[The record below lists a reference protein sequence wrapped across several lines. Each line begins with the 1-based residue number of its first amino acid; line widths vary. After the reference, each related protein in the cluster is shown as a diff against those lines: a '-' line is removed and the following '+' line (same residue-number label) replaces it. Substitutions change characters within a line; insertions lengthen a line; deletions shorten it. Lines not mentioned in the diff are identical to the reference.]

1 MKVIIATSI
10 TPFVFGGA
18 TLIVDWLVEA
28 LENRGHEVET
38 YRIPVHGDAAS
49 LPAQLVGL
57 RQWDFTGH
65 GDRLIAIRTPSHL
78 VRHHS
83 KVVWFLHHHR
93 AAYDL
98 FDRYPQVK
106 DDADGRE
113 FRRMLFA
120 SDDVALG
127 ECEGVFVNSAAMAG
141 RLSDYNGIN
150 GEVLYPPLG
159 ESLTFDSGPFED
171 TLVYVS
177 RVVDHK
183 RQLLAVQAV
192 AETRNPVKLVLAGSD
207 AGSGYAMK
215 IFAEIDRLGVGN
227 RVAFMHTVISERTKR
242 SLLTDALGVV
252 YIPLREDSYG
262 FAGLEAVAAGKPIV
276 TTADS
281 GGVLELV
288 KDGVNGI
295 VCAPTSVELAAAFDR
310 LYEDRALAQDLGAAQ
325 RQRVEALNISWDHV
339 IERLLA

>member
-1 MKVIIATSI
+1 
-10 TPFVFGGA
+10 
-18 TLIVDWLVEA
+18 
-28 LENRGHEVET
+28 
-38 YRIPVHGDAAS
+38 
-49 LPAQLVGL
+49 
-57 RQWDFTGH
+57 
-65 GDRLIAIRTPSHL
+65 
-78 VRHHS
+78 
-83 KVVWFLHHHR
+83 
-93 AAYDL
+93 
-98 FDRYPQVK
+98 
-106 DDADGRE
+106 
-113 FRRMLFA
+113 MLFA